1 VKAVIEEGEKMAKRG
16 KRWREGRASVDCDKR
31 YGVSEAVDLLLNTP
45 ATKFDESV
53 DAAIRLGVDP
63 RHADQMVRGAVA
75 LPHGTGKTV
84 RVLVFAQGEA
94 AQAATEA
101 GADYVGSDDLVK
113 KIQDGWLD
121 FDKVVATRDM
131 MGKVG
136 RLGRVLGPRGLMP
149 TPKVGTVV
157 APDQVG
163 STVKALQGGRID
175 FRVEKAGVVHAILGR
190 RSMGPEKIKE
200 NLAAFA
206 SELQRLK
213 PASAKGL
220 YFRGASISS
229 TMSVGVRVDTNDLA
243 RVAE

>member
-1 VKAVIEEGEKMAKRG
+1 MATKG
-16 KRWREGRASVDCDKR
+16 KRWRQGRTVVEHGRK
-31 YGVSEAVDLLLNTP
+31 YGMREAVELLMTVPP
-45 ATKFDESV
+45 AKFDESI

-94 AQAATEA
+94 AAAATEA
-101 GADYVGSDDLVK
+101 GAMYVGSDDLVQ
-113 KIQDGWLD
+113 KIQGGWLE

-163 STVKALQGGRID
+163 DTVKALQGGRID
-175 FRVEKAGVVHAILGR
+175 FRVEKAGIVHASIGR
-190 RSMGPEKIKE
+190 RSMGAEKLAD
-200 NLAAFA
+200 NYAAFA
-206 SELQRLK
+206 AELLRLK
-213 PASAKGL
+213 PASAKGQ
-220 YFRGASISS
+220 YFRSANVSC
-229 TMSVGVRVDTNDLA
+229 TMSVGVGIDTYDLA
-243 RVAE
+243 REAN